1 MKKNYKSTVNACFA
15 GYVVQA
21 IVNNFVPL
29 LFLTFNKSYG
39 IELSK
44 ITALITVNFI
54 LQLIIDLL
62 SAFFID
68 KIGYRAAAIMAHVFA
83 AAGLV
88 SLTVLPE
95 VLPSPFVGLLVS
107 VVLYAVGG
115 GLLEVIVSPIVEACP
130 TDNKEKM
137 MSLLHSFYCWGSVAV
152 VGISTLY
159 FSIFTTANWKY
170 LALIWAVVP
179 AVNALNFVRVP
190 IAPLIEEGE
199 TGLSFKQLLGNRM
212 FWIFMLLILC
222 SGASEQAVSLCGKG
236 SRRLKDS
243 RRPRRP
249 HALLRAHG
257 RVARDIRQIR
267 RQNRPRRHDDFQR
280 RAVHGVLSAHCA
292 QLLRCARACRS
303 RDVRLLGRHHVAG
316 NVQQGVRGDKG
327 RRNGDVRSSG
337 ARRRSRLLFRTHFC
351 RNDGERI
358 RRRSQKR
365 HTLRHIFPGAF
376 NRADNFYKT
385 QKSENLISKSGR
397 IRMINPCSAALICFC
412 GLHLQE

>member
-15 GYVVQA
+15 GYVVQS

-68 KIGYRAAAIMAHVFA
+68 KIGYRAAAVAAHVFA

-88 SLTVLPE
+88 SLTVLPDI
-95 VLPSPFVGLLVS
+95 LPSPFVGLLIS
-107 VVLYAVGG
+107 VMLYAVGG

-152 VGISTLY
+152 VGLSTLY
-159 FSIFTTANWKY
+159 FSVFTTANWKY
-170 LALIWAVVP
+170 LALLWAVVP

-199 TGLSFKQLLGNRM
+199 KGLSFKELLGNRM
-212 FWIFMLLILC
+212 FWVFMLLILC
-222 SGASEQAVSLCGKG
+222 SGASEQAVSQWASTFAEKG
-236 SRRLKDS
+236 SAS
-243 RRPRRP
+243 QRP
-249 HALLRAHG
+249 
-257 RVARDIRQIR
+257 
-267 RQNRPRRHDDFQR
+267 
-280 RAVHGVLSAHCA
+280 
-292 QLLRCARACRS
+292 
-303 RDVRLLGRHHVAG
+303 
-316 NVQQGVRGDKG
+316 
-327 RRNGDVRSSG
+327 
-337 ARRRSRLLFRTHFC
+337 
-351 RNDGERI
+351 
-358 RRRSQKR
+358 
-365 HTLRHIFPGAF
+365 
-376 NRADNFYKT
+376 
-385 QKSENLISKSGR
+385 
-397 IRMINPCSAALICFC
+397 
-412 GLHLQE
+412 